1 MAQIRNANRLTT
13 ETMVLLAVLLLSVCV
28 LSSASSAADAPKPR
42 AKVSTADLTL
52 VGMTDGIDSSCQ
64 AKTRNEEFYR
74 STFKFTYSGQGRII
88 LAGSDDGILPTL
100 VDDRLNLTVKPPSG
114 PMRTFDHDYS
124 NKCTQTNA
132 DLPPQDITNLFA
144 AGVNTVVLRLHTQ
157 CGVCVSST
165 PLWLSI
171 QGD

>member
-1 MAQIRNANRLTT
+1 MAQIWNAMRSNT

-28 LSSASSAADAPKPR
+28 LSSTSSAADSPKPR
-42 AKVSTADLTL
+42 AKVLTADLTL
-52 VGMTDGIDSSCQ
+52 VGMTDGIESSCQ

-88 LAGSDDGILPTL
+88 LAGSDDGTLPTL
-100 VDDRLNLTVKPPSG
+100 VDDRLDLAVQPPSG
-114 PMRTFDHDYS
+114 PARTFDHDYS
-124 NKCTQTNA
+124 NKCTQTKA
-132 DLPPQDITNLFA
+132 ELPPQDVTNLFT
-144 AGVNTVVLRLHTQ
+144 AGVNTVILRLNTQ